1 MCTERILC
9 HRWEESTALPG
20 VRPGKI
26 RKNLFFKLQP
36 GAAGD
41 DSHLDY
47 AEQAMQKGRHFGI
60 ERRFACGKRSVKI
73 EDNQLF
79 HYPITFGV

>member
-1 MCTERILC
+1 
-9 HRWEESTALPG
+9 
-20 VRPGKI
+20 
-26 RKNLFFKLQP
+26 
-36 GAAGD
+36 
-41 DSHLDY
+41 
-47 AEQAMQKGRHFGI
+47 MQKGRHFGI